1 MAGPMSRKPGGNI
14 AYAYAQDP
22 ENGQIPRRIARRLLT
37 RRAKV
42 IISVS
47 LGAALFFLLSDV
59 PSAPS
64 LSIRPRPTSTAERI
78 PGVGDIWDDQAVE
91 EPQGWG
97 GWGLPGLP
105 FGGGG
110 KADTKPTPTS
120 LRKPTSYIAPL
131 HPDLSLLP
139 AADELFKEIR
149 IPGSLR
155 PPTVSA
161 FPDTRLREVID
172 PSPPRRDDEDNA
184 HRWGLSDASFSRQ
197 WTPPVDWNGPR
208 GEIRRVQ
215 WEGFAGGRDR
225 WEDDE
230 QRKVREERKE
240 AVRRGFGFA
249 WQAYKDHAWGE
260 SRVASAPLSTTF

>member
-22 ENGQIPRRIARRLLT
+22 ENGQSPRRLARRLLT
-37 RRAKV
+37 RRAKI

-47 LGAALFFLLSDV
+47 LGIIVFFLLYDV
-59 PSAPS
+59 PSSPS
-64 LSIRPRPTSTAERI
+64 LTLRPRPTDIADRI
-78 PGVGDIWDDQAVE
+78 PGVGDIWDDQGAE
-91 EPQGWG
+91 EPKGWG
-97 GWGLPGLP
+97 GWGLP
-105 FGGGG
+105 FGGG
-110 KADTKPTPTS
+110 KTKPTPTTS
-120 LRKPTSYIAPL
+120 QRPASYIAPQ

-139 AADELFKEIR
+139 DAKEVFADIS
-149 IPGSLR
+149 IPGSLKA
-155 PPTVSA
+155 PTVSP
-161 FPDTRLREVID
+161 FPHTRLREVVD
-172 PSPPRRDDEDNA
+172 PSPLRRDDEGSK
-184 HRWGLSDASFSRQ
+184 WGLSDTSFNRQ
-197 WTPPVDWNGPR
+197 WTPPKEWNGPR

-225 WEDDE
+225 WENAE

-260 SRVASAPLSTTF
+260 CGCATREHSLTSRAR